1 MRSHSSRPWRAAE
14 MPTARGSVHV
24 AVVSRPLD
32 SASLIRAVADHG
44 AGATALFLGTV
55 RNVHDERPVTGIDY
69 EAYSAMAEREL
80 RTIADEATLRFGTLG
95 LAVEHRIGYL
105 ALGEVSVAIAASHA
119 RRAPAFGATRYV
131 IEEIK
136 RRVPIWKRE
145 HYADGTRE
153 WVDPT
158 RGVLASP
165 AAATESPALDA
176 GPLDGDLSPT
186 VSSQGDGG

>member
-1 MRSHSSRPWRAAE
+1 MATSH
-14 MPTARGSVHV
+14 GKVHV
-24 AVVSRPLD
+24 AVVSRPVD
-32 SASLIRAVADHG
+32 AGALIDAVADHG

-55 RNVHDERPVTGIDY
+55 RNVHDDRAVTGIDY
-69 EAYSAMAEREL
+69 EAYTAMAEREL

-95 LAVEHRIGYL
+95 LAVEHRTGYL
-105 ALGEVSVAIAASHA
+105 ALGEVSIAIAASHA

-145 HYADGTRE
+145 HYVDGTRA

-158 RGVLASP
+158 RGVLAPHAST
-165 AAATESPALDA
+165 AESPVLDA
-176 GPLDGDLSPT
+176 EPLDSDLSPF